1 MAFSTYK
8 YGVFSVARFA
18 QADVIKQTP
27 KKILN
32 IVIDSRKATENS
44 LFVCLDGQNT
54 DGHVFISNAIENGAV
69 AVLIKRSKIDQVLA
83 QTRNKNVGILVVDS
97 PLIGLQNLAKNYIAQ
112 FPNINYTA
120 ITGSVGKST
129 TKQAVAAL
137 LSTSGRTVYTP
148 NNLNSE
154 IGLPLS
160 LFQID
165 ETTQYGVFE
174 MGIDHKGE
182 MDKHLSMLKPD
193 QALITT
199 IDRAH
204 IEKMGSMRKIAKEK
218 GKIFHSD
225 LDMAFVSKGCRYKK
239 ILTKNLNYSP
249 YEYSYNDVHFI
260 DQGLLGIDVIIGD
273 EKVRLPILGEYLLED
288 VVGAITLVRKMG
300 LSDMQIVEGLKAF
313 VPMRGRGS
321 IVDGNITV
329 IEDCYNASP
338 ISTNM
343 ILSYLKKVVWAGNKK
358 VVLGSMKE
366 LGKNS
371 KKAHIQI
378 AKSVYQNKLES
389 AFLFGKEMENA
400 YYYLKKENYR
410 GNLFYS
416 DDFEDLS
423 LAVDKNKKKGDLF
436 LLKGSRAMAIE
447 RLIPTLQGVV

>member
-1 MAFSTYK
+1 MAF
-8 YGVFSVARFA
+8 
-18 QADVIKQTP
+18 I
-27 KKILN
+27 
-32 IVIDSRKATENS
+32 
-44 LFVCLDGQNT
+44 
-54 DGHVFISNAIENGAV
+54 
-69 AVLIKRSKIDQVLA
+69 
-83 QTRNKNVGILVVDS
+83 
-97 PLIGLQNLAKNYIAQ
+97 
-112 FPNINYTA
+112 
-120 ITGSVGKST
+120 
-129 TKQAVAAL
+129 
-137 LSTSGRTVYTP
+137 
-148 NNLNSE
+148 
-154 IGLPLS
+154 
-160 LFQID
+160 
-165 ETTQYGVFE
+165 
-174 MGIDHKGE
+174 
-182 MDKHLSMLKPD
+182 
-193 QALITT
+193 
-199 IDRAH
+199 
-204 IEKMGSMRKIAKEK
+204 
-218 GKIFHSD
+218 
-225 LDMAFVSKGCRYKK
+225 SKGCRYKK

-260 DQGLLGIDVIIGD
+260 DQGLLGIDVIIGNK
-273 EKVRLPILGEYLLED
+273 KVRLPILGEYLLED

-300 LSDMQIVEGLKAF
+300 LSDMQIVEGLKSF